1 MSTTENQDQM
11 PRRHVPPRRTTL
23 RHTLR
28 YFRRFGFKGGMQAAR
43 VRARSETPIAVRL
56 PELLHPLWIRPD
68 TSDVATFDEVFVAR
82 EYEISCA
89 DFFPRHVLDLGANVG
104 FASVQFAMRWPEA
117 SILAIEPEAENMV
130 MLKRNTGAY
139 RRINA
144 LHAAVWSRPAQ
155 LAVENPQGAANAF
168 RMTEADGLSGARIP
182 AFTIAQLIARMG
194 SDRVDLLKMD
204 VEGAER
210 EILRTAHEWLDRV
223 QVLVIELH
231 DRFVPGCSEALY
243 AALHGRRLRQE
254 IVGQNLVIDLRPGGQ
269 SRCECPPEMLGW

>member
-11 PRRHVPPRRTTL
+11 PRPHAPPRRNEL

-28 YFRRFGFKGGMQAAR
+28 YFKRFGFKGGMQAAR

-56 PELLHPLWIRPD
+56 PELTHPLWVRPG

-82 EYEISCA
+82 EYEIPFT
-89 DFFPRHVLDLGANVG
+89 DFAPRHVLDLGANVG
-104 FASVQFAMRWPEA
+104 FASVQFATRWPGA
-117 SILAIEPEAENMV
+117 SILAIEPEAENVV

-155 LAVENPQGAANAF
+155 LAVENPHDAANAF
-168 RMTEADGLSGARIP
+168 RMTEADGLNGAGIP
-182 AFTIAQLIARMG
+182 AFTVAQLIARLG

-210 EILRTAHEWLDRV
+210 EILRTAHEWLDRIH
-223 QVLVIELH
+223 VLVIELH
-231 DRFVPGCSEALY
+231 DRIVPGCSEALY

-254 IVGQNLVIDLRPGGQ
+254 IVGQNLVIDLRPDGQ
-269 SRCECPPEMLGW
+269 SR